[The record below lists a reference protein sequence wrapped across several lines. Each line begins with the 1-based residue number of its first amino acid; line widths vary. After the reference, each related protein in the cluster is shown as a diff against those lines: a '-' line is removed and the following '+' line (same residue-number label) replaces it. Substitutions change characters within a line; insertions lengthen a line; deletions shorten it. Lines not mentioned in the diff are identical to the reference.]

1 MEQNEKI
8 ATLKLNEIKIAKKG
22 KYLIISDRGK
32 GIVGF
37 LVNNGNQL
45 GRIKFKSLED
55 ADTFA

>member
-8 ATLKLNEIKIAKKG
+8 ATLKINEIKIAKKG

-37 LVNNGNQL
+37 LVNNGN
-45 GRIKFKSLED
+45 
-55 ADTFA
+55 